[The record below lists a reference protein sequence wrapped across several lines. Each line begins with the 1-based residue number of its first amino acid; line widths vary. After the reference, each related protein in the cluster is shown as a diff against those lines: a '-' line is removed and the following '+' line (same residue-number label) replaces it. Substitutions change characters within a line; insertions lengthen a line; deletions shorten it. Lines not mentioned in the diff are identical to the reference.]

1 MIYSQ
6 KNFTGGRPAQLY
18 FDMARTHSGEEIDR
32 SANSTNYTEFTVKK
46 SSGAKTVLIR
56 ASLITVYVAIIV
68 VICLKAWWLGA
79 ISALLVA
86 IAWYFTWPLTNVEY
100 EYTTSSGTWRF
111 EKITGSKHRSTVLE
125 VKIKDM
131 KLIAP
136 YTSEYADK
144 YSGAA
149 KVYDFRKSAKQ
160 TEDVYFATFEKDS
173 EKSLILFQCTNK
185 ALKIFSSYNKE
196 ATVKCDTLHY

>member
-1 MIYSQ
+1 
-6 KNFTGGRPAQLY
+6 
-18 FDMARTHSGEEIDR
+18 MAKTHSGEEIDR

-46 SSGAKTVLIR
+46 SLNAKMILIR
-56 ASLITVYVAIIV
+56 AALITVYAAI
-68 VICLKAWWLGA
+68 VILIFLKAWWLGA

-86 IAWYFTWPLTNVEY
+86 ILWYFTWPLTSIEY
-100 EYTTSSGTWRF
+100 EYTTSSGDWRF
-111 EKITGSKHRSTVLE
+111 EKITGSKHRSTVLD

-144 YSGAA
+144 YSAAA
-149 KVYDFRKSAKQ
+149 KTYDFRKSEKQ
-160 TEDVYFATFEKDS
+160 TEDVYFALFEENGADS
-173 EKSLILFQCTNK
+173 VILFQCTNK
-185 ALKIFSSYNKE
+185 ALKIFASYNKA